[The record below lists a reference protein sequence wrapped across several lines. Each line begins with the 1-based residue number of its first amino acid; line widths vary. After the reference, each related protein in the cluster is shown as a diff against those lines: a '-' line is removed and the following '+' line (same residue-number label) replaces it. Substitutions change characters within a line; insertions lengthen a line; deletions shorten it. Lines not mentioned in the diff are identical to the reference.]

1 MDYVKGVLSGL
12 AAIFIA
18 EVVFASP
25 FLSGSKATGL
35 AALLALFVES
45 LLSPRFWIVGILL
58 FALFFAASHGST
70 TLRVLFFWIPTLVVS
85 ALGFAFLGF
94 LTYVAAIS
102 SRSPRGYKRNRD
114 SSSTLYYPGVE
125 SSGNLTRGLHEI

>member
-1 MDYVKGVLSGL
+1 MDYFKGVLSGL

-18 EVVFASP
+18 EVVFAWP

-35 AALLALFVES
+35 AALVALFVES
-45 LLSPRFWIVGILL
+45 LLSPKLWIVGILL
-58 FALFFAASHGST
+58 FGLFFAASRSST

-85 ALGFAFLGF
+85 TLGFAFLGF

-102 SRSPRGYKRNRD
+102 RRQ
-114 SSSTLYYPGVE
+114 
-125 SSGNLTRGLHEI
+125 

>member
-102 SRSPRGYKRNRD
+102 RRQ
-114 SSSTLYYPGVE
+114 
-125 SSGNLTRGLHEI
+125 